1 MRKRDYTVYLHINK
15 VNRKV
20 YVGITS
26 MRVENRWREGK
37 GYKKCEIMNRAILK
51 YGWSNFE
58 HIILCKTSKN
68 RAIVLEKA
76 LIKLYK
82 NKRMSYN
89 ISGGGE
95 GAGTVS
101 EYTREKLR
109 QYKGEK
115 SSMFGK
121 HPSKET
127 IEKRISTRRALGH
140 YSKDTSWLA
149 PYRLRKGKESP
160 MYGRKPSENTLLAHR
175 KVILQFSLDGE
186 FIREF
191 NSIKEASEEISI
203 SKPAIVHCLKGKT
216 KKAGG
221 YKWKYKYE

>member
-1 MRKRDYTVYLHINK
+1 MRKRDYTVYLHF
-15 VNRKV
+15 
-20 YVGITS
+20 Y
-26 MRVENRWREGK
+26 
-37 GYKKCEIMNRAILK
+37 
-51 YGWSNFE
+51 
-58 HIILCKTSKN
+58 KN
-68 RAIVLEKA
+68 RRI
-76 LIKLYK
+76 
-82 NKRMSYN
+82 SYN

-101 EYTREKLR
+101 EYT
-109 QYKGEK
+109 
-115 SSMFGK
+115 
-121 HPSKET
+121 
-127 IEKRISTRRALGH
+127 
-140 YSKDTSWLA
+140 KDTSWLA

-186 FIREF
+186 FIKEF
-191 NSIKEASEEISI
+191 SSIKEASGEIGI

>member
-15 VNRKV
+15 VNGKV

-26 MRVENRWREGK
+26 MKVENRWREGK
-37 GYKKCEIMNRAILK
+37 GYKKCEIIDKAILK

-58 HIILCKTSKN
+58 HIILYKTSKN

-76 LIKLYK
+76 LIKFYK
-82 NKRMSYN
+82 NKGMSYN

-101 EYTREKLR
+101 EYTKEKLR

-175 KVILQFSLDGE
+175 RVILQFSLDGE

-203 SKPAIVHCLKGKT
+203 SKSAIVHCLKGKT

>member
-58 HIILCKTSKN
+58 HIILCKTSKD
-68 RAIVLEKA
+68 RAIILEKS
-76 LIKLYK
+76 LIKFYK
-82 NKRMSYN
+82 NRRISYN

-95 GAGTVS
+95 DAGTVS
-101 EYTREKLR
+101 EYTKEKLR

-127 IEKRISTRRALGH
+127 IEKRISTRKALGH

-186 FIREF
+186 FIKEF
-191 NSIKEASEEISI
+191 SSIKEASGEIGI
-203 SKPAIVHCLKGKT
+203 SNTSNCALLKRKN
-216 KKAGG
+216 
-221 YKWKYKYE
+221 

>member
-15 VNRKV
+15 VNKKV

-26 MRVENRWREGK
+26 MRVRR
-37 GYKKCEIMNRAILK
+37 I
-51 YGWSNFE
+51 
-58 HIILCKTSKN
+58 
-68 RAIVLEKA
+68 
-76 LIKLYK
+76 
-82 NKRMSYN
+82 SYN

-101 EYTREKLR
+101 EYTKEKLR

-127 IEKRISTRRALGH
+127 IEKRISTRKALGH

-186 FIREF
+186 FIKEF
-191 NSIKEASEEISI
+191 SSIKEASGEIGI
-203 SKPAIVHCLKGKT
+203 SKPATMHCLKGKT

>member
-1 MRKRDYTVYLHINK
+1 MREKSYTVYLHVNK
-15 VNRKV
+15 VNEKV

-68 RAIVLEKA
+68 RAIVLEKT

-101 EYTREKLR
+101 EYTKEKLR

-127 IEKRISTRRALGH
+127 IEKRINTRRALGH
-140 YSKDTSWLA
+140 YSKNTSWLA

-191 NSIKEASEEISI
+191 NSIKEASEEISV
-203 SKPAIVHCLKGKT
+203 SKSAIVHCLKGKT

>member
-1 MRKRDYTVYLHINK
+1 MRNRDYTVYLHVNK

-26 MRVENRWREGK
+26 MRVESRWREGK
-37 GYKKCEIMNRAILK
+37 GYRKCEIMNKAILK

-58 HIILCKTSKN
+58 HIIFCKTSKDK
-68 RAIVLEKA
+68 AIILEKS
-76 LIKLYK
+76 LIKFYK
-82 NKRMSYN
+82 NRRMSYN

-101 EYTREKLR
+101 EYTKEKLR

-115 SSMFGK
+115 ASMFGK

-127 IEKRISTRRALGH
+127 IEKRISTRKALGH
-140 YSKDTSWLA
+140 YSKDTSRLA

-160 MYGRKPSENTLLAHR
+160 MYRRKPSENTLLAHR
-175 KVILQFSLDGE
+175 KVILQFNLGGE
-186 FIREF
+186 FTKEF
-191 NSIKEASEEISI
+191 DSIKKASEEIGI

>member
-15 VNRKV
+15 VNGKV

-26 MRVENRWREGK
+26 MKVENRWREG
-37 GYKKCEIMNRAILK
+37 I
-51 YGWSNFE
+51 
-58 HIILCKTSKN
+58 
-68 RAIVLEKA
+68 
-76 LIKLYK
+76 
-82 NKRMSYN
+82 
-89 ISGGGE
+89 
-95 GAGTVS
+95 
-101 EYTREKLR
+101 
-109 QYKGEK
+109 
-115 SSMFGK
+115 GK

-175 KVILQFSLDGE
+175 KIILQFSLDGE

-203 SKPAIVHCLKGKT
+203 SKSAIVHCLKGKT

>member
-1 MRKRDYTVYLHINK
+1 MRDRSYVVYLHINK
-15 VNRKV
+15 INGKV

-26 MRVENRWREGK
+26 IRVQDRWRGGK
-37 GYKKCEIMNRAILK
+37 GYRKCEIINNAILK
-51 YGWSNFE
+51 YGWDNFK
-58 HIILCKTSKN
+58 HVIFCKTSKE
-68 RAIVLEKA
+68 RAIVLEKS
-76 LIKLYK
+76 LIRFYK
-82 NKRMSYN
+82 NRDKSYN

-101 EYTREKLR
+101 EYTKEKLR
-109 QYKGEK
+109 QYKGER
-115 SSMFGK
+115 SSMFGR

-127 IEKRISTRRALGH
+127 IEKRIKTRRALGH

-149 PYRLRKGKESP
+149 PYRLRRGKESP

-175 KVILQFSLDGE
+175 KVILQFTLDGE
-186 FIREF
+186 FTKEF
-191 NSIKEASEEISI
+191 NSIKEASEEIGV
-203 SKPAIVHCLKGKT
+203 SKSAIVHCLKGKT

>member
-15 VNRKV
+15 VNKKV

-26 MRVENRWREGK
+26 MRVETRWREGK
-37 GYKKCEIMNRAILK
+37 GYKKCEIMNKAILK

-58 HIILCKTSKN
+58 HIILCKTSKY
-68 RAIVLEKA
+68 RAIILEKS
-76 LIKLYK
+76 LIKFYK
-82 NKRMSYN
+82 NRRMSYN

-101 EYTREKLR
+101 EYTKEKLR

-127 IEKRISTRRALGH
+127 IEKRISTRKALGH

-160 MYGRKPSENTLLAHR
+160 MYGRKPSENILLSHR
-175 KVILQFSLDGE
+175 KVIPQFNLDGE
-186 FIREF
+186 FIKEF
-191 NSIKEASEEISI
+191 NSIKEASWEIGI
-203 SKPAIVHCLKGKT
+203 SKPAIVHYLKGKT

>member
-1 MRKRDYTVYLHINK
+1 MRNRDYTVYLHVNK

-37 GYKKCEIMNRAILK
+37 GYKKCEIMNKAILK
-51 YGWSNFE
+51 YGWSNFK
-58 HIILCKTSKN
+58 HIILCKTSKDI
-68 RAIVLEKA
+68 AIILEKS
-76 LIKLYK
+76 LIKFYK
-82 NKRMSYN
+82 NRRMSYN

-101 EYTREKLR
+101 ECTKEKLR

-115 SSMFGK
+115 ASMFGK

-127 IEKRISTRRALGH
+127 IEKRISTRKALGH

-175 KVILQFSLDGE
+175 KVILQFSLGGE
-186 FIREF
+186 FIKEF

>member
-1 MRKRDYTVYLHINK
+1 MKKGDYTVYLHVNK

-26 MRVENRWREGK
+26 MKVENRWREGK
-37 GYKKCEIMNRAILK
+37 GYKKCEIMNKAILK

-58 HIILCKTSKN
+58 HIILCKTSKD
-68 RAIVLEKA
+68 RAIILEKS
-76 LIKLYK
+76 LIKFYK
-82 NKRMSYN
+82 NKKMSYN
-89 ISGGGE
+89 ISDGGE

-101 EYTREKLR
+101 EYTKEKLR

-203 SKPAIVHCLKGKT
+203 SKSAIVHCLKGKT

>member
-191 NSIKEASEEISI
+191 NSIKEASKEISI

>member
-15 VNRKV
+15 VNKKV

-26 MRVENRWREGK
+26 MRVENRWREG
-37 GYKKCEIMNRAILK
+37 
-51 YGWSNFE
+51 
-58 HIILCKTSKN
+58 
-68 RAIVLEKA
+68 
-76 LIKLYK
+76 
-82 NKRMSYN
+82 
-89 ISGGGE
+89 
-95 GAGTVS
+95 AGTVS
-101 EYTREKLR
+101 EYTKEKLR

-115 SSMFGK
+115 SS

-127 IEKRISTRRALGH
+127 IEKRISTRKALGH

-186 FIREF
+186 FIKEF
-191 NSIKEASEEISI
+191 SSIKEASGEIGI

>member
-15 VNRKV
+15 VNKKV

-26 MRVENRWREGK
+26 MRVENRW
-37 GYKKCEIMNRAILK
+37 
-51 YGWSNFE
+51 SNFE
-58 HIILCKTSKN
+58 HIILCKTSKD
-68 RAIVLEKA
+68 RAIILEKS
-76 LIKLYK
+76 LIKFYK
-82 NKRMSYN
+82 NRRISYN
-89 ISGGGE
+89 ISSGGE
-95 GAGTVS
+95 DAGTVS
-101 EYTREKLR
+101 EYTKEKLR

-121 HPSKET
+121 HPSKE
-127 IEKRISTRRALGH
+127 KRISTRKALGH

-186 FIREF
+186 FIKEF
-191 NSIKEASEEISI
+191 SSIKEASGEIGI
-203 SKPAIVHCLKGKT
+203 FKPAIVHCLKGKT

>member
-1 MRKRDYTVYLHINK
+1 MNK
-15 VNRKV
+15 
-20 YVGITS
+20 
-26 MRVENRWREGK
+26 
-37 GYKKCEIMNRAILK
+37 AILK

-58 HIILCKTSKN
+58 HIILCKTSKD
-68 RAIVLEKA
+68 RAIILEKS
-76 LIKLYK
+76 LIKFYK
-82 NKRMSYN
+82 NRRISYN

-101 EYTREKLR
+101 EYTKEKLR

-121 HPSKET
+121 HPF
-127 IEKRISTRRALGH
+127 
-140 YSKDTSWLA
+140 KDTSWLA

-160 MYGRKPSENTLLAHR
+160 MYGRKPSENTLLSHR
-175 KVILQFSLDGE
+175 KVIFQFSLDGE
-186 FIREF
+186 FIKEF
-191 NSIKEASEEISI
+191 SSIKEASGEIGI
-203 SKPAIVHCLKGKT
+203 SKPAIVHCLKGET